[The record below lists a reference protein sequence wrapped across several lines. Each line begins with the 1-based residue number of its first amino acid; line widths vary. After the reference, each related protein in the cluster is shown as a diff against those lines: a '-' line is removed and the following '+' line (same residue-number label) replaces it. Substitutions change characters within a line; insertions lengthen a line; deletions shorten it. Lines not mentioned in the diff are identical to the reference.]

1 LVWRS
6 RRVRRL
12 ERRRFDRT
20 PIVVDVVIDVAVA
33 VSHAGAESP
42 QEPLPPPRHYLVA
55 AGPAV
60 STALP
65 LALATSSPGLAS
77 APRPVS
83 EHT

>member
-1 LVWRS
+1 
-6 RRVRRL
+6 VRRL
-12 ERRRFDRT
+12 ERRRTDRAL
-20 PIVVDVVIDVAVA
+20 IVVDVVADVV
-33 VSHAGAESP
+33 VSPAGAEPP
-42 QEPLPPPRHYLVA
+42 QEPLPPPRHYLAA

-65 LALATSSPGLAS
+65 LALVTSSPGLAS